1 MPRSKTSQ
9 PAPGALVV
17 QTLIAGATVAGAAF
31 AGMLLAAGE
40 GRRPYRQVA
49 RERSQQQT
57 REALLNAADEELA
70 GGRWT
75 KASLES
81 VAAKAGVT
89 KQTALRH
96 FGSKDGLLEAA
107 IRRVSEIV
115 RRERA
120 KAPAGDVPGA
130 VQNLV
135 THYERWGD
143 MVLRVLAE
151 EHRSALVR
159 RLTDR
164 GRQVHYEWVER
175 TFEAEL
181 ATLDAPAR
189 KLRKA
194 QLVAVCDIYVWKL
207 LRRDMGLGMAET
219 EAAMTEIVEGLVR
232 P

>member
-1 MPRSKTSQ
+1 M
-9 PAPGALVV
+9 L
-17 QTLIAGATVAGAAF
+17 LAGVAF
-31 AGMLLAAGE
+31 AGALLAAGE
-40 GRRPYRQVA
+40 RRRPYRQVA

-70 GGRWT
+70 DGRWT
-75 KASLES
+75 RASLES
-81 VAAKAGVT
+81 VAAKAGVS

-107 IRRVSEIV
+107 IRRASEIV

-120 KAPAGDVPGA
+120 QTPAGDVPGA

-151 EHRSALVR
+151 EHRSALIR
-159 RLTDR
+159 KLTDR
-164 GRQVHYEWVER
+164 GREVHYEWVER

-181 ATLDAPAR
+181 AVLSAPAR
-189 KLRKA
+189 RLRKA

-207 LRRDMGLGMAET
+207 FRHDMRLGVAET
-219 EAAMTEIVEGLVR
+219 EAAMTEIVEGLLG